1 MTHTHPAEHGE
12 AAASRRILFA
22 MILTGTFMVVEVIG
36 GLLSGSLALLA
47 DAGHMLTD
55 TMSLALAWAA
65 FLVSERPADQRRSFG
80 YHRFQILAAFVNG
93 MTLLLIVGW
102 ILIEAARRMLAPVPV
117 EGETMLV
124 IASLGLVVN
133 VIAFLTLHSG
143 DQENLNLR
151 GAALHVLGDLLGS
164 LVAIIAAVVI
174 IYTGW
179 TPIDP
184 MLSII
189 VAALILRSAWDLVKR
204 SAHILL
210 EGSPDWL
217 DVKEL
222 QTDLIGSIPGLE
234 GLHHVHVW
242 SLTPQRLLL
251 TMHAEITEGDGHQER
266 ILREIKAALRTRY
279 RIDHSTIQVDIRGCA
294 DHPHPA
300 VSGPGE

>member
-1 MTHTHPAEHGE
+1 MSHSHPAAHGE

-22 MILTGTFMVVEVIG
+22 MILTASFMIVEVIG
-36 GLLSGSLALLA
+36 GVLSGSLALLA

-55 TMSLALAWAA
+55 SMALGLAWAA
-65 FLVSERPADQRRSFG
+65 FMVSERPADQRRSFG

-93 MTLLLIVGW
+93 LTLLFIVGW
-102 ILIEAARRMLAPVPV
+102 ILIEAVSRMLNPVPV
-117 EGETMLV
+117 AGGTMLV
-124 IASLGLVVN
+124 VAVLGLIVN
-133 VIAFLTLHSG
+133 LVSFWILHSG
-143 DQENLNLR
+143 DQDNLNLR

-164 LVAIIAAVVI
+164 LVAIVAAVVI

-184 MLSII
+184 ILSVI
-189 VAALILRSAWDLVKR
+189 VAGLILRSAWELVKR

-217 DVKEL
+217 EVEAL
-222 QTDLIGSIPGLE
+222 QQDLISSIDGLE

-251 TMHAEITEGDGHQER
+251 TMHAEIAKGDGHQER
-266 ILREIKAALRTRY
+266 VLREIKMALRDRY
-279 RIDHSTIQVDIRGCA
+279 RISHSTIQVDISGCA
-294 DHPHPA
+294 DSLETDA
-300 VSGPGE
+300 VAGSH

>member
-1 MTHTHPAEHGE
+1 MTHTHPAEHGQ

-22 MILTGTFMVVEVIG
+22 MVLTGTFMVVEVIG

-65 FLVSERPADQRRSFG
+65 FLVSERPADHRRSFG

-93 MTLLLIVGW
+93 ITLLLIVGW
-102 ILIEAARRMLAPVPV
+102 ILFEAARRMLAPVPV

-124 IASLGLVVN
+124 IAILGLVVN
-133 VIAFLTLHSG
+133 VIAFAALHSG

-184 MLSII
+184 MLSIV

-217 DVKEL
+217 DVEEL
-222 QTDLIGSIPGLE
+222 QADLIGSIPGLE

-266 ILREIKAALRTRY
+266 ILREIKAALRERY

>member
-1 MTHTHPAEHGE
+1 MTHTHPAEQGE

-22 MILTGTFMVVEVIG
+22 MVLTGTFMVVEVIG

-65 FLVSERPADQRRSFG
+65 FLVSERPADHRRSFG

-102 ILIEAARRMLAPVPV
+102 ILFEAARRMLAPVPV

-124 IASLGLVVN
+124 IAILGLVVN
-133 VIAFLTLHSG
+133 VIAFAALHSG

-184 MLSII
+184 MLSIV

-217 DVKEL
+217 DVEEL
-222 QTDLIGSIPGLE
+222 QADLIGSIPGLE

>member
-1 MTHTHPAEHGE
+1 MV
-12 AAASRRILFA
+12 
-22 MILTGTFMVVEVIG
+22 LTGTFMVVEVIG

-65 FLVSERPADQRRSFG
+65 FLVSERPADHRRSFG

-102 ILIEAARRMLAPVPV
+102 ILFEAARRMLAPVPV

-124 IASLGLVVN
+124 IAILGLVVN
-133 VIAFLTLHSG
+133 VIAFAALHSG

-184 MLSII
+184 MLSIV

-217 DVKEL
+217 DVEEL
-222 QTDLIGSIPGLE
+222 QADLIGSIPGLE

>member
-1 MTHTHPAEHGE
+1 MTQTHTARQGE

-22 MILTGTFMVVEVIG
+22 MILTASFMVVEVIG

-55 TMSLALAWAA
+55 SMALALAWAA

-93 MTLLLIVGW
+93 LTLLLIVGW
-102 ILIEAARRMLAPVPV
+102 ILFEAARRMLNPVPV
-117 EGETMLV
+117 VGETMLV
-124 IASLGLVVN
+124 IAVLGLAVN
-133 VIAFLTLHSG
+133 VIAFLILHSG

-164 LVAIIAAVVI
+164 LVAIIAAIVI
-174 IYTGW
+174 IFTGW

-189 VAALILRSAWDLVKR
+189 VAGLILRSAWDLVKR

-217 DVKEL
+217 DVEDL
-222 QTDLIGSIPGLE
+222 QADLIDSIHGLE

-266 ILREIKAALRTRY
+266 ILREIKAALKARY

-300 VSGPGE
+300 GGESGG